1 MARLRKIKEIE
12 TYKPIQTVYENQ
24 KSNRDKAIEAAKNCD
39 PKLKEPTNF
48 DLKR

>member
-1 MARLRKIKEIE
+1 MAKLRKLKEIE

-24 KSNRDKAIEAAKNCD
+24 KSNRDKAIEALEIAKSQNK
-39 PKLKEPTNF
+39 PIKY